1 MSMSSFDIPCQK
13 SYHGKHIKSEG
24 TSHRLTKTKTG
35 DIKKRFTVGM
45 SSGLGFQAVM
55 EPQGVIEVLSQGTF
69 RHAGA
74 YATHIAG
81 AILLP

>member
-1 MSMSSFDIPCQK
+1 
-13 SYHGKHIKSEG
+13 
-24 TSHRLTKTKTG
+24 
-35 DIKKRFTVGM
+35 M